1 MRSLIL
7 ITLKCYALQQT
18 AQTYSQRRRAMF
30 RDKDRYLSII
40 LISPSILAVLIFIYG
55 FIAWSV
61 RVSLSKWKGL
71 SADYTWNGL
80 NNYINLFSD
89 PRFHVDVRNTL
100 IFTGV
105 FVIGS
110 ILLGFTLAVMLD
122 QGLKG
127 ESFFRS
133 LFLFPMAI
141 SYIVTGVVWRWLM
154 NPAMGSRTSGFNLL
168 FSYLFQIFVKPFDPE
183 AVFRGLTWHTT
194 PTWGIAAIAL
204 AAIWQ
209 MSGYTMAMYL
219 AGLRAIPA
227 ELREAAQMDGATE
240 LQIYRYIML
249 PLLSPVTLSALII
262 LGHMSLKVFDLIVAI
277 AGKQLPLDVPA
288 IYMWQTT
295 FDGLFYGRGAAIGIL
310 LLISVAVLIIP
321 YIRYTLK
328 TETEQ

>member
-1 MRSLIL
+1 MY
-7 ITLKCYALQQT
+7 KN
-18 AQTYSQRRRAMF
+18 
-30 RDKDRYLSII
+30 KDRYLSII
-40 LISPSILAVLIFIYG
+40 LISPSILAVLIFVYG

-61 RVSLSKWKGL
+61 RVSLSQWKGL
-71 SADYTWNGL
+71 AADYTWAGL
-80 NNYINLFSD
+80 SNYINLFSD
-89 PRFHVDVRNTL
+89 PRFQVDIRNTL

-105 FVIGS
+105 FVVGC
-110 ILLGFTLAVMLD
+110 ILLGFILAVMLD

-127 ESFFRS
+127 EGFFRS

-154 NPAMGSRTSGFNLL
+154 NPAEGDRISGLNLL
-168 FSYLFQIFVKPFDPE
+168 FSNLHLDFLINK
-183 AVFRGLTWHTT
+183 WHTT
-194 PTWGIAAIAL
+194 EYWGIAAIAL

-209 MSGYTMAMYL
+209 MSGYTMAIYL
-219 AGLRAIPA
+219 AGLRSIPD
-227 ELREAAQMDGATE
+227 ELREAARIDGANE
-240 LQIYRYIML
+240 LQIYRHIIL

-262 LGHMSLKVFDLIVAI
+262 LGHMSLKVFDLIIAV

-321 YIRYTLK
+321 YIRFTLK
-328 TETEQ
+328 TEAQQ

>member
-1 MRSLIL
+1 MQKLW
-7 ITLKCYALQQT
+7 
-18 AQTYSQRRRAMF
+18 
-30 RDKDRYLSII
+30 RDKDRYLSIV
-40 LISPSILAVLIFIYG
+40 LISPSILAVAIFIYG

-71 SADYTWNGL
+71 NADYTWNGL
-80 NNYINLFSD
+80 DNYINLFSD

-100 IFTGV
+100 LFTGV

-110 ILLGFTLAVMLD
+110 ILIGFLLAVMLD

-168 FSYLFQIFVKPFDPE
+168 FSYLFDIFIKPFNAE
-183 AVFRGLTWHTT
+183 AVFHGLTWHTT
-194 PTWGIAAIAL
+194 PNWGIAAIAL

-219 AGLRAIPA
+219 AGLRAIPG

-310 LLISVAVLIIP
+310 LLVSVAVLIIP

>member
-1 MRSLIL
+1 
-7 ITLKCYALQQT
+7 
-18 AQTYSQRRRAMF
+18 MF
-30 RDKDRYLSII
+30 KDKDRYLSVV
-40 LISPSILAVLIFIYG
+40 LIAPSILAVFIFVYV
-55 FIAWSV
+55 FIGWSV

-71 SADYTWNGL
+71 SADYTWNGIK
-80 NNYINLFSD
+80 NYTDLFAD
-89 PRFHVDVRNTL
+89 PRFHVDIRNTL

-110 ILLGFTLAVMLD
+110 ILLGFFLAVLLD

-127 ESFFRS
+127 EGFFRS

-154 NPAMGSRTSGFNLL
+154 NPATGSRTSGLNLL
-168 FSYLFQIFVKPFDPE
+168 FSNLHLDFLQN
-183 AVFRGLTWHTT
+183 AWHTT

-209 MSGYTMAMYL
+209 MSGYTMALYL
-219 AGLRAIPA
+219 AGLRSIPV
-227 ELREAAQMDGATE
+227 ELREAAQIDGASE
-240 LQIYRYIML
+240 LQIYRHIML

-262 LGHMSLKVFDLIVAI
+262 LGHMSLKVFDLIIAV

-328 TETEQ
+328 TETQS